1 MDIFRKTNVTNC
13 DGREV
18 EEERNKDGVQ
28 EDRMSTL
35 NDRIKVQS
43 VQRWLL

>member
-1 MDIFRKTNVTNC
+1 MVIFGRTNVTNC

-35 NDRIKVQS
+35 NGRIKTQS

>member
-1 MDIFRKTNVTNC
+1 MTNC
-13 DGREV
+13 DGRGV

-35 NDRIKVQS
+35 NDWIKVQS
-43 VQRWLL
+43 VQRWLV